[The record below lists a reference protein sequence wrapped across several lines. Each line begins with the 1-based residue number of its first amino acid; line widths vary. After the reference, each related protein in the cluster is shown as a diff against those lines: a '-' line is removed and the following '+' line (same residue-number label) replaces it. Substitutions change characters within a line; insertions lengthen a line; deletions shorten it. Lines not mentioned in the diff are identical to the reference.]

1 MQNGI
6 QPSQRNGM
14 DSHTQNKNLIM
25 LKSVI
30 LDANALL
37 NAAFISPSWSRRVAM
52 KLKELGSHI
61 YLGAD
66 TYAEAV
72 SVAQKLASS
81 SSVEFDP
88 KPILQLVINQLKIQ
102 IIQLTDQP
110 VSHLIPKNDR
120 HVAMEALTTNATL
133 LTSDAKL
140 YESCLASGIRAIL
153 PLEAIRLIDGPALST
168 TAFGITPKK
177 NSGSIF
183 VRVTPGNW
191 AGQRSI
197 GQFTLIDF
205 EEFVWIYY
213 CTEIEAW
220 CAVLSGDRRLKIPAQ
235 LTTGT
240 PQAISLSWGDGS
252 FDFRVATVD
261 HPVQLETDQYFD
273 SDFNRMASIGR
284 HHGGRY
290 YWNGWINVF
299 VIDDRP
305 IGKSLWQNIR
315 KSSVLTPNP
324 FDLDRLAVAICQAA
338 KDMQ

>member
-1 MQNGI
+1 
-6 QPSQRNGM
+6 
-14 DSHTQNKNLIM
+14 M
-25 LKSVI
+25 LNSVI

-61 YLGAD
+61 YLGSD

-72 SVAQKLASS
+72 FVAQKLAAS
-81 SSVEFDP
+81 SSVKFDP
-88 KPILQLVINQLKIQ
+88 QPILQLVINQLKIQ

-120 HVAMEALTTNATL
+120 NVAMEALTTNATL

-140 YESCLASGIRAIL
+140 YEGCLASGIRAIF
-153 PLEAIRLIDGPALST
+153 PLEAMRLINGPALST
-168 TAFGITPKK
+168 TAFGISPKK

-191 AGQRSI
+191 AAQRNI
-197 GQFTLIDF
+197 GQFTVIDF
-205 EEFVWIYY
+205 EKLVWIYY
-213 CTEIEAW
+213 STEIAAW

-235 LTTGT
+235 LTIGT
-240 PQAISLSWGDGS
+240 SQALSLSWGDGS

-284 HHGGRY
+284 HHDGRFC
-290 YWNGWINVF
+290 WNGAINVC

-315 KSSVLTPNP
+315 KSSAITPNP

-338 KDMQ
+338 KATQ

>member
-1 MQNGI
+1 
-6 QPSQRNGM
+6 
-14 DSHTQNKNLIM
+14 M
-25 LKSVI
+25 LKDVI

-37 NAAFISPSWSRRVAM
+37 NAAFISPSWSRRVVLELQ
-52 KLKELGSHI
+52 KLGSNL
-61 YLGAD
+61 YLGND
-66 TYAEAV
+66 TYAEAIF
-72 SVAQKLASS
+72 VAKKITASNGI
-81 SSVEFDP
+81 EFNP
-88 KPILQLVINQLKIQ
+88 QPILQFVIDKLSIKV
-102 IIQLTDQP
+102 IQLTDQP

-120 HVAMEALTTNATL
+120 HVAMETLTANATL

-140 YESCLASGIRAIL
+140 YEGCLASGIRAIL
-153 PLEAIRLIDGPALST
+153 PLEAMRLIDGPALST

-183 VRVTPGNW
+183 VRVAPGNW
-191 AGQRSI
+191 AAQRNI
-197 GQFTLIDF
+197 GQFTVIDF
-205 EEFVWIYY
+205 EKLVWIYY
-213 CTEIEAW
+213 CTEIAAW
-220 CAVLSGDRRLKIPAQ
+220 CAVISGDRQLKIPAH

-284 HHGGRY
+284 CHDGRC
-290 YWNGWINVF
+290 YWNGWINVC

-305 IGKSLWQNIR
+305 IGKTLWQNIR

-338 KDMQ
+338 IEMQ